1 MIAFRQRGKL
11 LGLRKVPGE
20 FFSASSNAFLK
31 LDSDSPASLDM
42 ISGPFIRKKNA
53 PVSLATAL
61 AKRVFPVPGGPYNK
75 IPRGGLTP
83 IALNRLGCLKGSS
96 TISFICACQNNM
108 L

>member
-1 MIAFRQRGKL
+1 MKI
-11 LGLRKVPGE
+11 PGE